1 MVVVDSDIIIDFL
14 NNIESAVYVFRNMQ
28 EQGEEIF
35 TTSVNSFELFKGFE
49 KYSNEKISKLNEF
62 FNLINILD
70 FDFGSSKKA
79 ANIFETLK
87 SQGNMVDLAD
97 IMIASIAIQNNQK
110 IVTRNIKHF
119 SKISDIEIE
128 RV

>member
-87 SQGNMVDLAD
+87 SQGNVVDLAD

-119 SKISDIEIE
+119 SKISGIEIE